1 MDYQNLVVTAEGATA
16 VITLNRPQR
25 RNALSLELM
34 LELKG
39 CLDEIGRGQSIQV
52 VSDPVQP
59 KGGVVFELSSGL
71 LDASVD
77 TQLAEIERGLTDQL
91 EAHA

>member
-1 MDYQNLVVTAEGATA
+1 VQT
-16 VITLNRPQR
+16 
-25 RNALSLELM
+25 
-34 LELKG
+34 